1 MRRQLTLLLPSEQ
14 RTAVDLV
21 RRRLDPKQH
30 AVIPAHVT
38 LCRDDELGPWEAI
51 RQRLERLTP
60 VALAMRFGEPQVL
73 PDGCILLRATHG
85 MEAYQ
90 ALRHA
95 ILGKAAR
102 DHGAHIT
109 LLHPRNAP
117 TAESDWTTIA
127 QGVSGLAVVFR
138 TVSLV
143 EQQGDAPWRVQRD
156 YP

>member
-73 PDGCILLRATHG
+73 PDGCILLRATQG

-95 ILGKAAR
+95 ILGKTAR

-127 QGVSGLAVVFR
+127 QAVSGLAVVFR